1 MKYIITFVIL
11 LLLSANAIASDYS
24 SIGIGTSYFKE
35 NQDDYKTEYEPRV
48 TINFTHIADF
58 KKKVAI
64 GYSTNRP
71 ERLIA
76 DRRTNNI
83 RLKNGT
89 SGINQQKITTD
100 TLLVGKRFGRWLP
113 MANLTNAR
121 VDNKFIINNDVK
133 RKINTALLYGASV
146 TYFIN
151 EEYSTSLAYVKGNE
165 ELGIDF
171 GLLAT
176 ISFKL

>member
-1 MKYIITFVIL
+1 MKYIVIFAILILITTT
-11 LLLSANAIASDYS
+11 SCTSGYS
-24 SIGIGTSYFKE
+24 TIGIGTSYFKE
-35 NQDDYKTEYEPRV
+35 NQDDYKTDYEPRATV
-48 TINFTHIADF
+48 NFTHIAEF

-71 ERLIA
+71 EHLIS
-76 DRRTNNI
+76 DRNTYNI
-83 RLKNGT
+83 TLKNGIKA
-89 SGINQQKITTD
+89 INQQKVTTD

-121 VDNKFIINNDVK
+121 VDNKFIINNNVK

-151 EEYSTSLAYVKGNE
+151 EEYSTSLAYVLGNE
-165 ELGIDF
+165 ELGIDY

-176 ISFKL
+176 ISLKL